1 MARLVLNRRTGES
14 LRIGDAVRL
23 TVRDRRGACVL
34 IAIAAPLDVPVADE
48 DDVMLL
54 PATTSNGSALYLLW
68 LLAGESL
75 QVGEATIIVGD
86 AAGAK
91 RKVRGGQRQ
100 VRITVVAPR
109 SLTVRREE
117 LAFADPH
124 ASPRQALPAPAAD
137 TLGYAVEDAA

>member
-23 TVRDRRGACVL
+23 TVRDRRGLCVL
-34 IAIAAPLDVPVADE
+34 VAIAAPLDVLVADE
-48 DDVMLL
+48 DDVLR
-54 PATTSNGSALYLLW
+54 PATAANGGAFYLLW

-109 SLTVRREE
+109 GLTIRREE
-117 LAFADPH
+117 VAFADPH
-124 ASPRQALPAPAAD
+124 ANPRQASSAQVAD

>member
-1 MARLVLNRRTGES
+1 MGRLVLNRRTGES

-34 IAIAAPLDVPVADE
+34 IAVVAPLDVLVADE
-48 DDVMLL
+48 DDALRPV
-54 PATTSNGSALYLLW
+54 TDSNGNAFYLLW

-109 SLTVRREE
+109 GLTIRREE
-117 LAFADPH
+117 VTRADPH
-124 ASPRQALPAPAAD
+124 ANHRQPLPAPAAD
-137 TLGYAVEDAA
+137 TLGYVIEDAA

>member
-14 LRIGDAVRL
+14 LRIGDALRL

-34 IAIAAPLDVPVADE
+34 IAIAAPLDVLVADE
-48 DDVMLL
+48 DGVLQL
-54 PATTSNGSALYLLW
+54 ATVSNGSALYLLW
-68 LLAGESL
+68 LLAGEPL

-109 SLTVRREE
+109 SLAIRREE

-124 ASPRQALPAPAAD
+124 ASPRQASSAQAAD
-137 TLGYAVEDAA
+137 TLGYVVEDAA

>member
-14 LRIGDAVRL
+14 LRIGEAVRL
-23 TVRDRRGACVL
+23 TVRDRRGASVL
-34 IAIAAPLDVPVADE
+34 IAIAAPLDVLVADE
-48 DDVMLL
+48 DGVLQL
-54 PATTSNGSALYLLW
+54 VTAANGSALYLLW

-75 QVGEATIIVGD
+75 QVGEATVIVGD

-109 SLTVRREE
+109 DLAIQREE
-117 LAFADPH
+117 VARADPH
-124 ASPRQALPAPAAD
+124 ASPRQASSAQVAD
-137 TLGYAVEDAA
+137 TLGYAVDDAA